1 VVRHWVRASF
11 LLVLFEDHLIFRR
24 FDYFGRTSTPLH
36 TEYARLF
43 WLNFYPPDG
52 KNRISQE
59 IYLNLKKN
67 DNLVRQEKEQT
78 YCEDDQK

>member
-1 VVRHWVRASF
+1 MLGYANIV
-11 LLVLFEDHLIFRR
+11 
-24 FDYFGRTSTPLH
+24 YFS
-36 TEYARLF
+36 
-43 WLNFYPPDG
+43 DG
-52 KNRISQE
+52 NDRICQE